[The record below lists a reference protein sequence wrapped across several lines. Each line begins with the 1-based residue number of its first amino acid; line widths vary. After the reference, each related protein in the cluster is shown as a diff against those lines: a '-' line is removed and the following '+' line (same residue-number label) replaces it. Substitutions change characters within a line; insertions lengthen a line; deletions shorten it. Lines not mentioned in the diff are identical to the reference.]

1 MLTYQDIY
9 LLAFDCLVIAGTA
22 ASSVLC
28 PPYPPFIIR
37 NSLFD
42 IRHSSMSLPPKQSR
56 ILARTSK
63 TAQFEEKSIDL
74 PIQYMLKYTS
84 PICTIVSRTNRT

>member
-42 IRHSSMSLPPKQSR
+42 AEGSPMANSTFLDVIAAEAISYFDPH
-56 ILARTSK
+56 
-63 TAQFEEKSIDL
+63 
-74 PIQYMLKYTS
+74 LK
-84 PICTIVSRTNRT
+84 NRSV